1 MDKVYIF
8 GHKNPDTDSIC
19 AAISLTYLKKQLGM
33 NAEARTLGNLS
44 KETLYALKKFH
55 IGVPRYLYDVKTQI
69 KNVNYNKEYMIDEN
83 KPIIDAFN
91 LMHDRAITG
100 LPLVDKNKNFKGYV
114 SLKEIAADMIYN
126 ESLTID
132 TSFENLLSVLDPVDY
147 LQFDADIK
155 GNAYA
160 VTFDDESFINNI
172 KLDENSIV
180 IVGYRKNIIKYA
192 LDSKV
197 KLIIL
202 VFGNKLSDEELKL
215 AKINHVNVISSNKS
229 SFKIA
234 RVLCL
239 SNPIKSIKR
248 GEHCVTFTTSDY
260 LSDFEDKTAK
270 LKHTNYP
277 ILDNKGLCVGM
288 LRTIDT
294 REVNRKKV
302 ILVDHNTYEQ
312 SVDGLNEAEILE
324 IVDHHNIG
332 DIVTSK
338 PINMRSEAVG
348 SSNTIIYELFEE
360 NNILIPPSIAGIM
373 LSGIISDTLLLK
385 SPTTTSLD
393 IMAAN
398 SLANMAH
405 VDLNEYGH
413 ELLQSGV
420 SIKGMSANQIIYKDN
435 KEYVVDEH
443 KFMIGQVF
451 TTDFNDYTSRLS
463 DIVSELN
470 KISEHNN
477 YDLCA
482 LYVTNFL
489 TNDSNIIYS
498 TNSANILSIAHD
510 IDDIHEGVLL
520 KGVVSRKKQIV
531 PNIMDIL
538 NN

>member
-1 MDKVYIF
+1 M
-8 GHKNPDTDSIC
+8 
-19 AAISLTYLKKQLGM
+19 
-33 NAEARTLGNLS
+33 
-44 KETLYALKKFH
+44 
-55 IGVPRYLYDVKTQI
+55 
-69 KNVNYNKEYMIDEN
+69 
-83 KPIIDAFN
+83 
-91 LMHDRAITG
+91 
-100 LPLVDKNKNFKGYV
+100 
-114 SLKEIAADMIYN
+114 
-126 ESLTID
+126 
-132 TSFENLLSVLDPVDY
+132 DY
-147 LQFDADIK
+147 LQFDSNIK

-172 KLDENSIV
+172 KLDDNSIV
-180 IVGYRKNIIKYA
+180 IVGYREHIIKYA

-202 VFGNKLSDEELKL
+202 VYGNKLSDEELEL
-215 AKINHVNVISSNKS
+215 AKNNHVNVISSNKS

-248 GEHCVTFTTSDY
+248 GEHCVTFTTTDY

-277 ILDNKGLCVGM
+277 ILDTKGLCVGM
-288 LRTIDT
+288 LRTIDA

-360 NNILIPPSIAGIM
+360 NNILIPPSIAGVM

-435 KEYVVDEH
+435 KEYVVA
-443 KFMIGQVF
+443 
-451 TTDFNDYTSRLS
+451 DFNDYTNRLT
-463 DIVSELN
+463 DIVNELN
-470 KISEHNN
+470 NISEHNN
-477 YDLCA
+477 YDVCA